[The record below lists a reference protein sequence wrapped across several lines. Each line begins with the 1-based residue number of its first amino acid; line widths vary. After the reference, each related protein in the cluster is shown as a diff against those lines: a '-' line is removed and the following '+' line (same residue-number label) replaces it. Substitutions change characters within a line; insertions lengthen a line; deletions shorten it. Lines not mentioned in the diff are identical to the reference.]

1 MFDPRRAR
9 TWGLLAGL
17 LGTALGTAPGTDAH
31 AKDTPPAESWCR
43 VDDPGT
49 VEAERVKR
57 GIGQSEAGGI
67 PCAPAGEAQTL
78 PEELVLPMPC
88 GRRMVMR
95 RVTLPAEHLLDHQE
109 VHLGSVPEGGAPE
122 DEARRLTLAGPRVD
136 HIAGAFTKPRGK
148 GGGLERSY
156 YIGKYE
162 VTALQ
167 YMLRTNGLL
176 TKDGARPAS
185 GDPAC
190 AAVTEAAAAV
200 RGTRVLPATGVSWF
214 DAVGFAGDYSEWLVA
229 HDRAEVAAGRAPAL
243 PWEDGATGFLR
254 LPTETEW
261 EFAARAGDA
270 RSDTQARQ
278 VYGVLGDD
286 GAPRPGTLEETASL
300 STAQDLP
307 PEGSQVMYAGRR
319 KPNLLGLYD
328 MIGNADEIAF
338 DLFRPNRP
346 DQLGGQAGG
355 FVVRGGNAQEPPS
368 ALGVGARRE
377 VPFFTARGA
386 VRAETT
392 GFRLVLSAPVFM
404 NGRDTKF
411 SELSANPGRE
421 RSLRAAREKL
431 AASPAG
437 VGREALQEQ
446 LETLRKDSEKSSI
459 DSQQLRSRLAEFQGS
474 LDRSNAE
481 LNERNRRILRQQ
493 LTSILMM
500 INSVDNL
507 SRRLEVADRTL
518 KEAEKNAEKEAD
530 TAKRKAVAEVLK
542 GHRQSYEEL
551 IRTNTGNF
559 NYYVELVQAAA
570 AVPPKDMDS
579 ALNDIDAEFEKRR
592 LLWFA
597 RARPIAVAHIEEARK
612 RKGAVAESRLT
623 DWRKDIDTKM
633 RQVRQ

>member
-1 MFDPRRAR
+1 MFEPRHAR
-9 TWGLLAGL
+9 RWGLFAIL
-17 LGTALGTAPGTDAH
+17 LGTALSPAARAQDAPQ
-31 AKDTPPAESWCR
+31 AESWCR
-43 VDDPGT
+43 IDDPGT
-49 VEAERVKR
+49 IEAERVKR
-57 GIGQSEAGGI
+57 EIGQSDVGGI
-67 PCAPAGEAQTL
+67 PCAPARDAQTL

-109 VHLGSVPEGGAPE
+109 VHLGSVPESGGTPE
-122 DEARRLTLAGPRVD
+122 DEARRLALAGPRVD

-162 VTALQ
+162 VTAPQ
-167 YMLRTNGLL
+167 YTLRTQGLL
-176 TKDGARPAS
+176 TREGTRPAP

-200 RGTRVLPATGVSWF
+200 RGTRVLPAVGVSWF

-229 HDRAEVAAGRAPAL
+229 HDRAEVAAGRTPAL

-261 EFAARAGDA
+261 EFAARAGEA

-278 VYGVLGDD
+278 VYSVLGDG
-286 GAPRPGTLEETASL
+286 GAAQPGTLEETASM
-300 STAQDLP
+300 STEQDLP
-307 PEGSQVMYAGRR
+307 PEGSQVMYAGRK

-328 MIGNADEIAF
+328 MIGNADEVVF

-355 FVVRGGNAQEPPS
+355 FVVRGGNAQEPRS

-377 VPFFTARGA
+377 VPFFSARGA

-404 NGRDTKF
+404 NNRDAKF
-411 SELSANPGRE
+411 SELSANPERE
-421 RSLRAAREKL
+421 RLLRTARETL

-437 VGREALQEQ
+437 AGREALQEQ
-446 LETLRKDSEKSSI
+446 LQKLRKDSEQSSL
-459 DSQQLRSRLAEFQGS
+459 DSRQLRSRLAEFQGA

-500 INSVDNL
+500 VNSVDNL

-518 KEAEKNAEKEAD
+518 KKEAEKNEKEPNA
-530 TAKRKAVAEVLK
+530 ARRKVVAEELK

-551 IRTNTGNF
+551 VRTNTGNF
-559 NYYVELVQAAA
+559 NYYVELVQATV
-570 AVPPKDMDS
+570 AVPPKDLDS
-579 ALNDIDAEFEKRR
+579 ALNGINADFETRR
-592 LLWFA
+592 LVWYG

-612 RKGAVAESRLT
+612 RNGAVAESRLT
-623 DWRKDIDTKM
+623 VWRKEIETKM
-633 RQVRQ
+633 RQAQQ